1 MLKKFTSY
9 VEKCSEIHIIPMQVF
24 QSTIDSIQVCMNL
37 VEAIKRDHEM
47 EKNAF
52 STINI
57 SPEVQ
62 LIFDN
67 MSSMVE
73 KVLISVQKLVESLWN
88 AKTATTA

>member
-1 MLKKFTSY
+1 
-9 VEKCSEIHIIPMQVF
+9 MQVF

-37 VEAIKRDHEM
+37 VEAMKRDRET

-52 STINI
+52 SNIKI

-67 MSSMVE
+67 MSSTVE
-73 KVLISVQKLVESLWN
+73 KVLINVQELIWLSNDPIN
-88 AKTATTA
+88 AEYEQDNVDEKEMSCLCPS